1 MRRVSLRLAWLVTA
15 AAAVVLDDTTIR
27 DAVTAWL
34 ADATAAEA
42 TYGHISA
49 WDTSQVTDLKQLFQD
64 SIFNDDISAWDTS
77 AVTSMFATFQNAKQ
91 FNQPLND
98 WEVSGVTSMVSM
110 FAHAESF
117 NQPLDSWDVSK
128 VASLDSMFYYAHA
141 FDRTSAGASTPASLL
156 TATRCREPRAW
167 CPSAASAKRTPTESV
182 SLRRGRRRPPRRRSR
197 PVLPARSWPAIG
209 PSPAPSPAPPCSF
222 FKLYIAFDS
231 LE

>member
-49 WDTSQVTDLKQLFQD
+49 WDTSQVTDLKQLFQN

-77 AVTSMFATFQNAKQ
+77 AVTNMFATFGSAEQ
-91 FNQPLND
+91 FDQPLND
-98 WEVSGVTSMVSM
+98 WNVSGVTSMVGM

-117 NQPLDSWDVSK
+117 NQPLDAWDVSR
-128 VASLDSMFYYAHA
+128 VTSLDDMFYYAHA
-141 FDRTSAGASTPASLL
+141 FDQDLGWCIEAGVGFSNTLQGPKCGPSSSSVPQCGIGQKDANGVCIFATRPPTPAPTPIQTSAAGAVAARYWTLAGALAGTAVLL
-156 TATRCREPRAW
+156 
-167 CPSAASAKRTPTESV
+167 
-182 SLRRGRRRPPRRRSR
+182 L
-197 PVLPARSWPAIG
+197 
-209 PSPAPSPAPPCSF
+209 
-222 FKLYIAFDS
+222 
-231 LE
+231 

>member
-49 WDTSQVTDLKQLFQD
+49 WDTSQVTDMKQLFQN

-77 AVTSMFATFQNAKQ
+77 AVTNMFATFGSAEQ
-91 FNQPLND
+91 FDQPLND
-98 WEVSGVTSMVSM
+98 WNVSGVTSMVGM

-117 NQPLDSWDVSK
+117 NQPLDSWDVSQ
-128 VASLDSMFYYAHA
+128 VASLDSMFYYAYA
-141 FDRTSAGASTPASLL
+141 LDQDLGWCIDASVVINSDTLQGTSCVVPKCGIGQKDANGVCIFATRPPTPAPTPIQTSAAGAVAARYWTLAGALAGAAVLL
-156 TATRCREPRAW
+156 
-167 CPSAASAKRTPTESV
+167 
-182 SLRRGRRRPPRRRSR
+182 L
-197 PVLPARSWPAIG
+197 
-209 PSPAPSPAPPCSF
+209 
-222 FKLYIAFDS
+222 
-231 LE
+231 

>member
-49 WDTSQVTDLKQLFQD
+49 WDTSQVTDMKQLFQD

-117 NQPLDSWDVSK
+117 NQPLDFDVDGTSSPYECVWSLVCPAGQNVNLEITGLETELQGDFVQIWDG
-128 VASLDSMFYYAHA
+128 DF
-141 FDRTSAGASTPASLL
+141 RLL
-156 TATRCREPRAW
+156 QLLATLEGN
-167 CPSAASAKRTPTESV
+167 TV
-182 SLRRGRRRPPRRRSR
+182 
-197 PVLPARSWPAIG
+197 
-209 PSPAPSPAPPCSF
+209 PSPATYTSTSGSIDVTFVSDGFGVEAMAPRGAGRAPA
-222 FKLYIAFDS
+222 AGVGG
-231 LE
+231 

>member
-49 WDTSQVTDLKQLFQD
+49 WDTSQVTDLKQLFQN

-77 AVTSMFATFQNAKQ
+77 AVTNMFATFSYAQQ

-98 WEVSGVTSMVSM
+98 WDVSGATSMVSM
-110 FAHAESF
+110 FSHAESF
-117 NQPLDSWDVSK
+117 NQPLNNWDVSR
-128 VASLDSMFYYAHA
+128 VTSLESMFYYAYA
-141 FDRTSAGASTPASLL
+141 FDQDLGSWCLAEDAAFSSHAYQGTACSLLRCGIHFRAGGTCAPTPAPTPIQTSAAGVADVYLGILAGGALL
-156 TATRCREPRAW
+156 
-167 CPSAASAKRTPTESV
+167 
-182 SLRRGRRRPPRRRSR
+182 L
-197 PVLPARSWPAIG
+197 
-209 PSPAPSPAPPCSF
+209 
-222 FKLYIAFDS
+222 
-231 LE
+231 

>member
-49 WDTSQVTDLKQLFQD
+49 WDTSQVTDMKQLFQD

-117 NQPLDSWDVSK
+117 NQPLDSWDVSQ
-128 VASLDSMFYYAHA
+128 VAVY
-141 FDRTSAGASTPASLL
+141 T
-156 TATRCREPRAW
+156 
-167 CPSAASAKRTPTESV
+167 
-182 SLRRGRRRPPRRRSR
+182 
-197 PVLPARSWPAIG
+197 
-209 PSPAPSPAPPCSF
+209 
-222 FKLYIAFDS
+222 
-231 LE
+231 